1 MVGGTDERAEGRRR
15 GLGVVGASLRSGNP
29 GNEASLRAKE
39 AGTVEIRTI
48 KL

>member
-1 MVGGTDERAEGRRR
+1 MLRLAFDFVLVG
-15 GLGVVGASLRSGNP
+15 VSLRSGNP